1 MSMTEVSSTHSIPV
15 EPLPTIWRVSDDLWT
30 RIEPILGELDPPA
43 STGRPR
49 ADARAV
55 FDAIIYRGRSG
66 IQWNQL
72 PAAFPN
78 GDPFPDDSTV
88 HRTMQRWLKLGIFE
102 RIWALL
108 IEECEE
114 LGGVSFE
121 WQAVDT
127 ALGKLAAAA
136 QRSAPIPPTAGKT
149 A

>member
-1 MSMTEVSSTHSIPV
+1 MSDFPSEYSFPV
-15 EPLPTIWRVSDDLWT
+15 EPLPTIWRVDDPLWI
-30 RIEPILGELDPPA
+30 RIETVIGEIDPPA

-49 ADARAV
+49 EDARPI
-55 FDAIIYRGRSG
+55 FDALIYRGRSG
-66 IQWNQL
+66 LQWNQL

-88 HRTMQRWLKLGIFE
+88 HRTMQRWVELGILE
-102 RIWALL
+102 RIWTLL
-108 IEECEE
+108 IEECGE

-127 ALGKLAAAA
+127 ALGKLAAAVTKLVPTP
-136 QRSAPIPPTAGKT
+136 PIARKT

>member
-1 MSMTEVSSTHSIPV
+1 MNDSSSTYSLSV
-15 EPLPTIWRVSDDLWT
+15 EPLPTIWRASDDLWL
-30 RIEPILGELDPPA
+30 RIETVINEVDPPA

-49 ADARAV
+49 ADARSIL
-55 FDAIIYRGRSG
+55 DAIIYRSRSG
-66 IQWNQL
+66 LQWNQL

-88 HRTMQRWLKLGIFE
+88 HRTMQRWNVLGIFE
-102 RIWALL
+102 RVWALL

-127 ALGKLAAAA
+127 ALGKLAAAGM
-136 QRSAPIPPTAGKT
+136 RLGEIPPTAGKK